1 MVNSNNIGTTIFI
14 LFIVTLC
21 LTGLYYVSSE
31 VTSKNTK
38 LDIESQALVNS
49 MGNDY
54 NNYGYN
60 TTIII
65 TEASNESNFEGVDAY
80 VREYLEDKTEI
91 NQKET
96 MLNKVLNFPATLL
109 IIFGVEESFILI
121 AFNTLVYSLLGVL
134 IGLQIFKA
142 IRSGETD

>member
-1 MVNSNNIGTTIFI
+1 MGNTNNIGTTIFI
-14 LFIVTLC
+14 LFLVSLC
-21 LTGLYYVSSE
+21 LTGLFYVSSD

-38 LDIESQALVNS
+38 LDIKSQDLVES

-54 NNYGYN
+54 NKYEYN
-60 TTIII
+60 STLTVS
-65 TEASNESNFEGVDAY
+65 EADSEANFEGVDAY

-91 NQKET
+91 NKKET

-121 AFNTLVYSLLGVL
+121 AFNTLIYSLLSVL
-134 IGLQIFKA
+134 IGLQIYKA